1 MISQWVMSLVRYRHG
16 FGSPA
21 MATGTRNASTRH
33 TLTNHQS
40 RRETDRPLK
49 YPSGSLGWWTF
60 GELNCWVF
68 FFTIGAYYYIYIH
81 VFIICMHAY
90 IYTHYVF
97 NVPMCIVIFL
107 CVLSAYILYVFLY
120 LWIVYFILYLHT
132 YIYIYRLATM
142 VNPNGKRIYDPVFRP
157 RGPPP
162 SPRMGWV
169 PR

>member
-68 FFTIGAYYYIYIH
+68 FFTIGAYYYIYIYIH

-90 IYTHYVF
+90 IYIYTHYVVQCA
-97 NVPMCIVIFL
+97 NVHSYFFVCFK
-107 CVLSAYILYVFLY
+107 CVYTICFFLY
-120 LWIVYFILYLHT
+120 ICGLYISFCICT
-132 YIYIYRLATM
+132 RIYIYIY
-142 VNPNGKRIYDPVFRP
+142 IYIYID
-157 RGPPP
+157 
-162 SPRMGWV
+162 
-169 PR
+169 

>member
-1 MISQWVMSLVRYRHG
+1 LVIIVISQWVMSLVRYRHG

-90 IYTHYVF
+90 IYIYT
-97 NVPMCIVIFL
+97 L
-107 CVLSAYILYVFLY
+107 CVQCANVHSYFFVCFKCVYTICFFLY

-132 YIYIYRLATM
+132 YIYI
-142 VNPNGKRIYDPVFRP
+142 D
-157 RGPPP
+157 
-162 SPRMGWV
+162 
-169 PR
+169 